1 MVVGLTDP
9 MVENF
14 QNPNDKD
21 VEIIDYYNDTNERDE
36 DYIEEHIVRANPK
49 SKKHIKSQ
57 DNNPSIDKF
66 EEKFYDTQELDNIVN
81 RKVEVEQGVEG
92 EMVEGEMVEGE
103 TEIVD
108 SEMNLDTLKKELRT
122 RFENDEPI
130 IIEGFNGSVNKN
142 LSNDK
147 LLLKSILFGLI
158 FYVLSHP
165 KTFELTKPITQ
176 KMDKLIIHTIVF
188 ILIVFCLNSIL

>member
-21 VEIIDYYNDTNERDE
+21 VEIIDYYNDTNERDD
-36 DYIEEHIVRANPK
+36 DYIEEHIVRANSK
-49 SKKHIKSQ
+49 NKKHIKSQ

-81 RKVEVEQGVEG
+81 RKVEAEQG
-92 EMVEGEMVEGE
+92 VEGEMVEGE

-158 FYVLSHP
+158 FYILSHP

>member
-81 RKVEVEQGVEG
+81 RKVEAEQG
-92 EMVEGEMVEGE
+92 VEGEMVEGE

-158 FYVLSHP
+158 FYILSHP